1 VIGRAVL
8 RQLQRRRMRPEV
20 TPTFLYSL
28 LVFAIRRLPQS
39 LVLKVIGRMY
49 S

>member
-1 VIGRAVL
+1 
-8 RQLQRRRMRPEV
+8 MRIAQEAA
-20 TPTFLYSL
+20 PTFLYSL

-39 LVLKVIGRMY
+39 LVLKVIGWMY